1 MTIQKI
7 VPPGQNLKSLYIKEL
22 DSLKREKEFFGSS
35 DIDITFPMNLKKGD
49 IISFETYVNALSIEK
64 WTSYTNVKSI
74 GIRIRSTKEI
84 KIQIY
89 NSTGVYDWDNNGRY
103 AGKKE
108 VESEIT
114 CEDKR
119 EYREYSIEIK
129 DKHLS
134 GIIYPIIEAIDD
146 CELLGGEYIS
156 NNTGSAKKVK
166 PCFVVNYNRD
176 ANKTRQ
182 NINAIRNNS
191 LYDNEL
197 IIVSDMTGKL
207 SKEVFIDNSH
217 VCSKIIQI
225 PTSQNIGK
233 CYNEILRYISYDV
246 EEDYTHA
253 FLIDSDVILDSNA
266 CDRLISFISLLD
278 DVRND
283 MIIQGDV
290 LSDDSLVES
299 SGYIIRDNKPSERF
313 NGFDMTKPSDFV
325 VLSTSEEV
333 DYFKFGL
340 LLVPLNQIK
349 AYNPDLRTNV
359 EFDYY
364 LHHKSINVT
373 NINGFFGVRE
383 NKESRGVVWDKY
395 YRYRDYFIAIV
406 DSEYELDKTE
416 FRMYIDKEMKMESK
430 KGNMELAFSI
440 LEATNDFLNGPE
452 GLYDEYCLEEIRDR
466 LKELTQRFNDSIVGR
481 KNIIKDR
488 LELQKFYNKICLKI
502 DHDYDMIIDKWTE
515 SKRKVDDEREQQ

>member
-7 VPPGQNLKSLYIKEL
+7 IPPRQNLKSLYIKEL
-22 DSLKREKEFFGSS
+22 DSLKREKENYGRS
-35 DIDITFPMNLKKGD
+35 DIDITFPM
-49 IISFETYVNALSIEK
+49 AL
-64 WTSYTNVKSI
+64 
-74 GIRIRSTKEI
+74 
-84 KIQIY
+84 
-89 NSTGVYDWDNNGRY
+89 NNGRY

-108 VESEIT
+108 IESEIT

-119 EYREYSIEIK
+119 EYREYSIEIR

-156 NNTGSAKKVK
+156 DNTDSAKIVK

-182 NINAIRNNS
+182 NINAILNNS

-207 SKEVFIDNSH
+207 SKDAFIDNSH
-217 VCSKIIQI
+217 ECSKIIQI

-253 FLIDSDVILDSNA
+253 LLIDSDVIFHCCE
-266 CDRLISFISLLD
+266 CDRLISFVSTLD

-283 MIIQGDV
+283 MIIQGDI
-290 LSDDSLVES
+290 LSDDSLLES

-325 VLSTSEEV
+325 VLSTSEKM

-340 LLVPLNQIK
+340 LCVPLNQIK
-349 AYNPDLRTNV
+349 AYNPDLRTSI

-383 NKESRGVVWDKY
+383 NKESRGVVWDNY

-406 DSEYELDKTE
+406 DSEFELDKTE
-416 FRMYIDKEMKMESK
+416 YRLYIEKEMKAESK

-440 LEATNDFLNGPE
+440 LEAANDFLNGPD
-452 GLYDEYCLEEIRDR
+452 GLYDEYCLEEINDR
-466 LKELTQRFNDSIVGR
+466 LKELSQRFNDSIVGR

-488 LELQKFYNKICLKI
+488 LELQKLYNKICLKI
-502 DHDYDMIIDKWTE
+502 DHDYDMIIDEWTE